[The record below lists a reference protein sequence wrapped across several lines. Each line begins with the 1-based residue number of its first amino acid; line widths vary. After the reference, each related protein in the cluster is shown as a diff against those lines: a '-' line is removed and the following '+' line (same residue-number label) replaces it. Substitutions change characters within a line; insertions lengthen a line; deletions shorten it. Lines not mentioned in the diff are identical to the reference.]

1 MKKLNYLMDQEIQDR
16 FEFIF
21 KKYETVTDNPSIMI
35 YINKIENRVTFKIKT
50 GYQLE
55 FFSPE
60 TTKFLGSTKSKVT
73 EDENGENVVHL

>member
-1 MKKLNYLMDQEIQDR
+1 
-16 FEFIF
+16 
-21 KKYETVTDNPSIMI
+21 MI

-60 TTKFLGSTKSKVT
+60 TTKFLGNTKSKVT